1 MKNTVAQLL
10 DQTVANPAAAL
21 DAADLIVA
29 YLEQLGIEYVFGVP
43 GGAIEPLYNA
53 LARSTRRG
61 GPRVV
66 TARHEA
72 GAAYMADGYARET
85 GNIGVCMATS
95 GPGATNM
102 ITGVACAYENN
113 IPMLAI
119 TGQPALPS
127 FGRRALQESSCTG
140 VNVVG
145 MMEHCTRY
153 NSLISHV
160 DQVENKLVSA
170 LIRTSQSPQGPA
182 HLSIPVDI
190 LRSSL
195 GVEMPSY
202 DLATL
207 MHQESSLLD
216 EASVRELRAL
226 LKRSQKTVFLLGG
239 GAGVGEAAYAIIK
252 LAEICGALFVTTPEG
267 KGFVNPRH
275 PSYRGVFGL
284 GGHASAGALLSG
296 EPDLVLAFGTAFG
309 ELSSNGWSDKI
320 LNGRLVH
327 IDDSP
332 DNLMRSPM
340 ARLHVRGRIRS
351 ICERL
356 TQLFQVGTVGEAP
369 QAHDWADAPS
379 HPLAEIEAMPQY
391 NSDEGPI
398 KPQRLMKEL
407 SLQCPPQT
415 RFVADAGNSFMWSVH
430 CLESHD
436 RRAAGTGYLP
446 EAAKERRAGSLASW
460 LRVTMDFAP
469 MGWGI
474 GCAVGVARANPK
486 CPVVCIT
493 GDGSY
498 LMSGQEITT
507 ALEEELPVVF
517 VILNDGVYGMVMHG
531 QRLAGAEQV
540 GFQLPTVDYRFM
552 AISMGIPGYVV
563 SSPKDFEKLPFGEIM
578 SRRGPCIIDVRIDRE
593 EVPPMGLRMKTLGS
607 VQ

>member
-1 MKNTVAQLL
+1 MPIES
-10 DQTVANPAAAL
+10 DINPEAAM
-21 DAADLIVA
+21 DASDLIVA
-29 YLEQLGIEYVFGVP
+29 YLEQLGVDHVFGVP

-53 LARSTRRG
+53 LARSARRG
-61 GPRVV
+61 GPRPV
-66 TARHEA
+66 TARHES

-85 GNIGVCMATS
+85 GNLGVCIATS

-102 ITGVACAYENN
+102 ITGVACAFENN

-153 NSLISHV
+153 NSLISHA
-160 DQVENKLVSA
+160 DQVETKLVSA
-170 LIRTSQSPQGPA
+170 LIRTCQSPQGPA

-190 LRSSL
+190 LRSSI
-195 GVEMPSY
+195 GRQTPSY
-202 DLATL
+202 DLAGL
-207 MHQESSLLD
+207 MRQDSALLD
-216 EASVRELRAL
+216 ESAVRELRMM

-252 LAEICGALFVTTPEG
+252 LAERVGALFVTTPDG

-284 GGHASAGALLSG
+284 GGHASAARLLSG

-309 ELSSNGWSDKI
+309 ELSSNGWSDKV

-340 ARLHVRGRIRS
+340 ARLHVRGRIRA

-356 TQLFQVGTVGEAP
+356 AQLCDVGSVFGAP
-369 QAHDWADAPS
+369 LPKERGDAPAYP
-379 HPLAEIEAMPQY
+379 HEEIDAMPQFH
-391 NSDEGPI
+391 SEAAPL

-407 SLQCPPQT
+407 PLRCPPQT

-430 CLESHD
+430 CLESRD

-446 EAAKERRAGSLASW
+446 PAEKERRAGSLASW

-474 GCAVGVARANPK
+474 GCAVGVARGNPK

-507 ALEEELPVVF
+507 AAEQGLCVVF

-540 GFQLPTVDYRFM
+540 GYHLPSVDYRLM
-552 AISMGIPGYVV
+552 AISMGIAGHVV
-563 SSPKDFEKLPFGEIM
+563 SSPEDLENLPWGEIM
-578 SRRGPCIIDVRIDRE
+578 SRQGPTIVDVRIDRE

-607 VQ
+607 AP